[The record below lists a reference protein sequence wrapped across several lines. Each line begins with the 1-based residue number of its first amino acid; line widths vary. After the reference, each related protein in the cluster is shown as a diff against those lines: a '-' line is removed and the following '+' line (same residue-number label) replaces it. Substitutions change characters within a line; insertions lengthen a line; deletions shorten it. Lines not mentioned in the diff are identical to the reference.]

1 MGSAKAAAESLGAGD
16 ANAGAIDIDGRGLA
30 FEDPHARVLEDPP
43 DLVLMVGV
51 VVMVAEHGHDRDL
64 HATQLVGKDLDL
76 LRSTAS
82 REVTGEQQ
90 DVGAVVKMLE
100 AGAEDLR

>member
-1 MGSAKAAAESLGAGD
+1 
-16 ANAGAIDIDGRGLA
+16 
-30 FEDPHARVLEDPP
+30 
-43 DLVLMVGV
+43 
-51 VVMVAEHGHDRDL
+51 MVAEHGHDRDL